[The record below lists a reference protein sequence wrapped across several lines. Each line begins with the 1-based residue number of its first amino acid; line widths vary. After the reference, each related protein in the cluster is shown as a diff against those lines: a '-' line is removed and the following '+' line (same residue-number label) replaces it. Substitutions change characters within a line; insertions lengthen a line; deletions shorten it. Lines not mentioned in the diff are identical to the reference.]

1 MKNEIRFSNKR
12 NPLGLEI
19 GDRIRYKRSCTVGY
33 DSDGK
38 KKLWFNEVAGFARV
52 IGVVRKATGQYVKG
66 SDSGPSFGGDPPE
79 YEQAYLSVDKYHL
92 LYECRADIYDKS
104 FFVHPE
110 DIVCG
115 Q

>member
-1 MKNEIRFSNKR
+1 MKNEIRFSSKR

-19 GDRIRYKRSCTVGY
+19 GDRIRYKRRCTVGY

-38 KKLWFNEVAGFARV
+38 KKLWFNEAGAGFARV

-66 SDSGPSFGGDPPE
+66 SDSGYSAGLDPPE
-79 YEQAYLSVDKYHL
+79 YEQAYLSVDKYLL
-92 LYECRADIYDKS
+92 LYECRADIYAKS

-110 DIVCG
+110 DVCG